1 MPRKKATGADAVRY
15 VSVVGGTT
23 DATVITL
30 PWNFSAED
38 AGLRNLASFTREDMI
53 QLTDSVV

>member
-1 MPRKKATGADAVRY
+1 
-15 VSVVGGTT
+15 VVGGTT